1 MGFPTPDSLLST
13 ATSESPV
20 TSTASSSWSPQLGD
34 SFTETV
40 VRATKNSIPAITSS
54 IQSNKA
60 SLRISSQV
68 PGDSASAAPR
78 LSFLQRPLF
87 VRVQVKVFLQWRQ
100 VHLPFL
106 RLLLS
111 LRQCWPLP
119 S

>member
-1 MGFPTPDSLLST
+1 MPPCAFLLRFQ
-13 ATSESPV
+13 AI
-20 TSTASSSWSPQLGD
+20 LL
-34 SFTETV
+34 
-40 VRATKNSIPAITSS
+40 VR
-54 IQSNKA
+54 
-60 SLRISSQV
+60 RH
-68 PGDSASAAPR
+68 D

-87 VRVQVKVFLQWRQ
+87 VQVQVKVFLQWRQ